1 MSGVA
6 AFLGTGLIVVWLIPP
21 DTVID
26 RDALIAAALPDVEA
40 IAALAG
46 GRLLGTT
53 TWRVIHDA
61 AALDGWDHWPGDL
74 LVATTPAATVLP
86 ALRGKKGLTW
96 PTERS

>member
-6 AFLGTGLIVVWLIPP
+6 AFLGTGLMVVWLIPAGA
-21 DTVID
+21 VID
-26 RDALIAAALPDVEA
+26 RDALIAAALSDLDALAE
-40 IAALAG
+40 LAG

-61 AALDGWDHWPGDL
+61 ADLPGWEHWPGDL

-86 ALRGKKGLTW
+86 ALRQR
-96 PTERS
+96 TEEPS